1 MNKKIDV
8 LILAAG
14 SASRMGE
21 IKQLLPWQ
29 DTTLLGNAIQT
40 AKNCNGRNTYVVLG
54 AKANSIIETI
64 EEVGCTYLINTNWK
78 FGMGTSLSHGI
89 KNIVKLK
96 DPPDAILVM
105 VADQPYMNTS
115 YLNTIIDLYITGN
128 KKIVATEYENK
139 LGVPA
144 IFNSSLF
151 SELQALDG
159 DVGASKII
167 KANLSDSIGLK
178 AGKKV
183 IDLDTPTDYKKH
195 TFINKS

>member
-1 MNKKIDV
+1 MNKKVDV

-14 SASRMGE
+14 SASRMGTL
-21 IKQLLPWQ
+21 KQLLPWQ
-29 DTTLLGNAIQT
+29 DTTLLGNAMQT
-40 AKNCNGRNTYVVLG
+40 AKNCTGRNTYVVLG
-54 AKANSIIETI
+54 AQASNILATI
-64 EEVGCTYLINTNWK
+64 QKNGCTFLINTKWK
-78 FGMGTSLSHGI
+78 LGMGTSLSHGI
-89 KNIVKLK
+89 KKIAKLK

-105 VADQPYMNTS
+105 VADQPYMNTT
-115 YLNTIIDLYITGN
+115 YLNSIIDLYIAGN

-144 IFNSSLF
+144 IFNRSLF

-167 KANLSDSIGLK
+167 KTHLSDTIGLK
-178 AGKKV
+178 AGKK
-183 IDLDTPTDYKKH
+183 ILDLDTPADYKKH